1 VGHGGTLDP
10 LASGV
15 LVIGVGKGTKELQS
29 YLSGSKKYKA
39 TGEFGFET
47 TTLDLDEAGEVTKR
61 MPYNHVTIDALQDSL
76 SDFKGTIMQV
86 PPIFSAI
93 RKEGKKMYEQ
103 AREGKT
109 AEELKLEPR
118 QVEVYNLELVND
130 NNDLQLP
137 SFELNIE
144 CGGGTYVRSL
154 IRDIGYKLDTVATM
168 TALER
173 TQQGQFTSGDALE
186 KEDWCPDNIYGAID
200 KVNASRENL

>member
-1 VGHGGTLDP
+1 
-10 LASGV
+10 
-15 LVIGVGKGTKELQS
+15 
-29 YLSGSKKYKA
+29 
-39 TGEFGFET
+39 
-47 TTLDLDEAGEVTKR
+47 
-61 MPYNHVTIDALQDSL
+61 
-76 SDFKGTIMQV
+76 
-86 PPIFSAI
+86 
-93 RKEGKKMYEQ
+93 MYEQ